1 MIATARTLIQ
11 LRWALTWAILR
22 KSTLQTIGYIIA
34 SLMAL
39 GAMVGTAALAF
50 QVGGEFH
57 AAIPAD
63 LLERVY
69 GSDGVIRSLV
79 VIGGTSLTLFIAMI
93 QLMLIG
99 EGSTMSS
106 RRFALY
112 GIEDRRLQFGLLA
125 SGLSGLPAIT
135 GVVCMLAWAMAYRP
149 MGSAAVVAELVA
161 APLIIVTMMSI
172 AKLIISLST
181 TLVTSKR
188 GKSVFYIVTV
198 LVFVTICQIPSI
210 LLNNGFD
217 PGNGFGSGINLD
229 LRQLAPFA
237 AVAAWT
243 PLGAGFQLPF
253 DAMAGDWLPLAA
265 HVAILTATWAVCF
278 LGCTWCLKRER
289 LTLGAGGPAVRI
301 KGVGAFRSMPDSVSG
316 AVSARLVTYL
326 RRDPRLAMMFA
337 MPAFFAV
344 IFGLQSHDINV
355 MVWQSLIWGGWMFSI
370 VESNGLSYDGRGFTM
385 QAISGVRG
393 LDDRIGRVRVYA
405 GIIVVY
411 LAVLA
416 VAIGLYTG
424 DWFTPSGALTG
435 LVFLALGYDAAFCSL
450 GLAEVVSC
458 VFMYPVPSM
467 DKPFSSPQGRAMAQG
482 FFPFI
487 YMLGSLLLVLPTG
500 IAAVA
505 LALTGVWDTAYW
517 LLIPIALVNGAAA
530 LAIGSWLGGK
540 LMDARML
547 SIVKTLDSFASLQ
560 K

>member
-39 GAMVGTAALAF
+39 VAMVGTAAFAF

-57 AAIPAD
+57 TAIPAD
-63 LLERVY
+63 LLGRVY

-79 VIGGTSLTLFIAMI
+79 VTGGTFLTLFIAMI

-149 MGSAAVVAELVA
+149 MGAAAVVTELVA

-188 GKSVFYIVTV
+188 GKSVFYMVTV

-217 PGNGFGSGINLD
+217 PGNGLDPGINLD

-237 AVAAWT
+237 AAAAWT

-265 HVAILTATWAVCF
+265 RVAILAATWAVCF

-316 AVSARLVTYL
+316 AVSARLITYL

-344 IFGLQSHDINV
+344 IFGLQSHGINA

-500 IAAVA
+500 IAAAA
-505 LALTGVWDTAYW
+505 LALTGVWDAAYW